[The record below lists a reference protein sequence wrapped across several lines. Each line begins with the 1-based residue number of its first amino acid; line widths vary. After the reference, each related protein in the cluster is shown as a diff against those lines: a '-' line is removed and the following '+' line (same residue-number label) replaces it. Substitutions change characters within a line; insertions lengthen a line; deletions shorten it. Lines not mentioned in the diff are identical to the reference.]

1 MTIDLFEMQV
11 LVEACW
17 NMQTGVRSGVLQKAI
32 DNWHNE
38 LKPEERERCY
48 KFWKR
53 TMDEPK
59 NENTAKLLDRFNPDN
74 QYIVSINGADVPC
87 YKHNNRYY
95 RDSMHCLPE
104 DLITGIECL
113 F

>member
-32 DNWHNE
+32 DKWYKE
-38 LKPEERERCY
+38 LREGERENCY

-53 TMDEPK
+53 DMDEPK
-59 NENTAKLLDRFNPDN
+59 TEDTMMLMARFSPGN
-74 QYIVSINGADVPC
+74 QYNIDINKTTVPC
-87 YKHNNRYY
+87 YKYNDRYY
-95 RDSMHCLPE
+95 RDSIHWLPE
-104 DLITGIECL
+104 DLITKIEKA
-113 F
+113 